1 MSPTFVLV
9 FLASLF
15 ATTNALVT
23 TTRDRAHSTR
33 ESPKVTVINGTWRGL
48 YLPAFHEDVFLG
60 IPFAA
65 PPVGDLRLRHPRPYG
80 QKWKGIR
87 AATQRSASCPGYA
100 GFMKALPVVGEDCL
114 TVDVVRPAGTNSR
127 DKLPVMVWI
136 YGGGFTAGGS
146 ADARYNTSYLVNASV
161 AINKP
166 VIAVSLNYR
175 VAGFGFLASKEV
187 VEAGEANIGLFD
199 QRLALRWIQE
209 NIYAFGGDPSK
220 VTIFGESAGAFSVG
234 YHLTGFDG
242 KNDGLFRAAIL
253 QSGSALGPGINTPA
267 QLPDTY
273 QPIYDNV
280 TMTVGCAMAK
290 DSLSCL
296 RTVPYESLLNA
307 FAPFVLTPILDGN
320 FLKRLP
326 SESFAKG
333 LVAEVAILAGT
344 NTDEGT
350 ASFFGPRVT
359 LQNNDDIHKLIAGL
373 GNGLSNSTVSEVM
386 RLYPDDPAQ
395 GCPFNTG
402 AERFADQGYMYK
414 RGAAIVGDY
423 VIHAGRRFTA
433 EYFASRPKSIRQPVY
448 SYRFDQPPWDGKEE
462 LVATIAPVYSTH
474 YAEICFVFNLDPSA
488 SRNNS
493 NWIGPYEEFHDLSDF
508 IARSWVSFAHDLDP
522 NGNGCG
528 RKYPN
533 WPEYSRS
540 KSNMV
545 FRAGGS
551 WVERDVWRG
560 PQLKFWPKI
569 WKQLKT

>member
-1 MSPTFVLV
+1 MLVL
-9 FLASLF
+9 LCLTWLF

-23 TTRDRAHSTR
+23 TAHGRDHSTR
-33 ESPKVTVINGTWRGL
+33 KSPQVTVRNGTLQGL
-48 YLPAFHEDVFLG
+48 HLPAFDEDVFLG

-65 PPVGDLRLRHPRPYG
+65 SPVGDLRLRHPQPFG
-80 QKWKGIR
+80 QNWNGVR

-114 TVDVVRPAGTNSR
+114 TVDVVRPAGTQSR

-146 ADARYNTSYLVNASV
+146 ADARYNSSYLVNASV
-161 AINKP
+161 AINRP

-199 QRLALRWIQE
+199 QRLALRWVQE
-209 NIYAFGGDPSK
+209 NIHAFGGDPTK

-253 QSGSALGPGINTPA
+253 QSGSALGPGT

-280 TMTVGCAMAK
+280 TTTVGCAKAK
-290 DSLSCL
+290 DSLACL
-296 RTVPYESLLNA
+296 RTVPYETLFNA

-320 FLKRLP
+320 FLRRLP

-333 LVAEVAILAGT
+333 LVAKVAILAGT

-350 ASFFGPRVT
+350 ASFFGPRNT
-359 LQNNDDIHKLIAGL
+359 LQNDDDIHNLIGGL
-373 GNGLSNSTVSEVM
+373 GNRLSNSTVLEAM
-386 RLYPDDPAQ
+386 QLYPDDPAQ

-414 RGAAIVGDY
+414 RGAAIVGDS

-433 EYFASRPKSIRQPVY
+433 HYFASRPRQVRQPVY
-448 SYRFDQPPWDGKEE
+448 SYRFDQPPWDGTEE
-462 LVATIAPVYSTH
+462 LVATVAPVYSTH
-474 YAEICFVFNLDPSA
+474 YAEICFVFNLGPSA

-493 NWIGPYEEFHDLSDF
+493 NWIGPYKEFHELSDF

-522 NGNGCG
+522 NSHGCG
-528 RKYPN
+528 RSYPK
-533 WPEYSRS
+533 WPEYSKS
-540 KSNMV
+540 ESNMV
-545 FRAGGS
+545 FRARGS
-551 WVERDVWRG
+551 WVERDVWRT
-560 PQLKFWPKI
+560 PQLKFWSKI
-569 WKQLKT
+569 WAQLKT